1 MNFIVRILISTLA
14 VMLTTYFMS
23 SVHIDGDHQHQFFT
37 ALMVAVVLAFLNA
50 VIKPI
55 LTILSL
61 PITFFTLGLF
71 LLVINAAM
79 ILLADRLVDGFH
91 VNGFWSALWFSIILA
106 IVNSLLNGLK
116 RKDEERE

>member
-1 MNFIVRILISTLA
+1 MSFIVKILISTLA
-14 VMLTTYFMS
+14 VILTAFFLRG
-23 SVHIDGDHQHQFFT
+23 VHLDGDHHQQFFT

-61 PITFFTLGLF
+61 PITVFTLGLF

-79 ILLADRLVDGFH
+79 ILLADKLVDGFH
-91 VNGFWSALWFSIILA
+91 VDGFWSALWFSVILA
-106 IVNSLLNGLK
+106 IINSILNGMK
-116 RKDEERE
+116 GREEEPR